1 MWMFSIHEAQDCV
14 SSAQWKLA
22 RIIMGKRNYTEAVAY
37 EDSPKQVKMR
47 EERNK
52 ARREYEK
59 KYGNLPR
66 TKDVD
71 HIKPLS
77 KKGKPLA
84 LSNLRAVSESANRSF
99 SRTNTGGLK
108 SQISKRERAKMR

>member
-1 MWMFSIHEAQDCV
+1 MAT
-14 SSAQWKLA
+14 
-22 RIIMGKRNYTEAVAY
+22 KRNYAKEEKY

-47 EERNK
+47 EARNK
-52 ARREYEK
+52 ARKEYEAK
-59 KYGNLPR
+59 HGDLPS

-84 LSNLRAVSESANRSF
+84 LSNLRAVSESENRSF
-99 SRTNTGGLK
+99 QRNKKGQLV
-108 SQISKRERAKMR
+108 SQVSKKERASTRSK